1 MNNYIKTGA
10 YTIFIRKKSEL
21 LSWEVHKMQ
30 KRIHSA
36 WEKDDEE
43 EGIYSEDFRESLVED
58 GELDGWEAGWMS
70 GYDEAG

>member
-1 MNNYIKTGA
+1 
-10 YTIFIRKKSEL
+10 
-21 LSWEVHKMQ
+21 MQ